1 MPTLRTDDGVSL
13 NYHEAGS
20 GTPVVFVHEFA
31 GDARSFEPQLRQFAR
46 THRCIAYNARG
57 YPPSDVPGEPQRYS
71 QDRARDDI
79 RAVLDALGISRAH
92 VCGISMGAF
101 ATLHFGLRYPERA
114 LSLVV
119 GGCGYGAEPKRQA
132 QFRAEAEQTAA
143 AIRAEG
149 MEAFAARYSMGPTRV
164 QFLNKDPRGF
174 AEFQS
179 QLAQHS
185 AEGSALTMLGVQR
198 LRPSLYDLREQLGAM
213 AVPTLV
219 VTGDEDEPCLD
230 PGLMLKRTIPTARL
244 AVLPGT
250 GHALNLEEP
259 ALFNRLIG
267 DFWHLVESGR
277 YAARDPRSV
286 SAGILGGK
294 P

>member
-13 NYHEAGS
+13 HYHEAGS

-31 GDARSFEPQLRQFAR
+31 GDARSFEPQLRHFAR

-57 YPPSDVPGEPQRYS
+57 YPPSDVPTEPARYS

-79 RAVLDALGISRAH
+79 LAVLDALGIERAH
-92 VCGISMGAF
+92 VAGVSMGGF
-101 ATLHFGLRYPERA
+101 ATLHFGLAYPDRA

-119 GGCGYGAEPKRQA
+119 GGCGYGAERDRAA
-132 QFRAEAEQTAA
+132 QFRAEAEQTASG
-143 AIRAEG
+143 IRAEG
-149 MEAFAARYSMGPTRV
+149 MEAVAARYAMGPTRV

-174 AEFQS
+174 AEFQA
-179 QLAQHS
+179 QLAEHS
-185 AEGSALTMLGVQR
+185 AEGAALTMLGVQR
-198 LRPSLYDLREQLGAM
+198 RRPSLYDLRERLAAM
-213 AVPTLV
+213 VVPTLV
-219 VTGDEDEPCLD
+219 ITGDEDEPCLD

-259 ALFNRLIG
+259 ALFNQIIG

-286 SAGILGGK
+286 SASILGDK
-294 P
+294 R

>member
-1 MPTLRTDDGVSL
+1 MTTLRTDDGVGL
-13 NYHEAGS
+13 HYHEAGS

-31 GDARSFEPQLRQFAR
+31 GDARSFEPQLRQFSR

-57 YPPSDVPGEPQRYS
+57 YPPSDVPGEPRRYS

-79 RAVLDALGISRAH
+79 RAVLDALGIARAH

-119 GGCGYGAEPKRQA
+119 GGCGYGAEQRREAP
-132 QFRAEAEQTAA
+132 FRAEAEQNAA
-143 AIRAEG
+143 TIRAEG
-149 MEAFAARYSMGPTRV
+149 MAAFAARYSVGPARV
-164 QFLNKDPRGF
+164 QLLDKDPRGF
-174 AEFQS
+174 AEFRA
-179 QLAQHS
+179 QLAEHS

-198 LRPSLYDLREQLGAM
+198 LRPSLYDLREQLAAM
-213 AVPTLV
+213 AVPTLII
-219 VTGDEDEPCLD
+219 TGDEDEPCLD
-230 PGLMLKRTIPTARL
+230 PGLMLKRTVPTARL

-259 ALFNRLIG
+259 ALFNRLVG

-277 YAARDPRSV
+277 YAARDRRSA
-286 SAGILGGK
+286 SQA
-294 P
+294 

>member
-13 NYHEAGS
+13 SYEEAGS

-31 GDARSFEPQLRQFAR
+31 GDARSFEPQMRQFAR
-46 THRCIAYNARG
+46 TYRCIAANARG
-57 YPPSDVPGEPQRYS
+57 YPPSDVPDDPQQYS
-71 QDRARDDI
+71 QARARDDI
-79 RAVLDALGISRAH
+79 RSILDALGIERAH
-92 VCGISMGAF
+92 ICGISMGAF

-114 LSLVV
+114 LSLVL
-119 GGCGYGAEPKRQA
+119 GGCGYGAEPARQA
-132 QFRAEAEQTAA
+132 QFRAEAEQNAA
-143 AIRAEG
+143 TIRAEG
-149 MEAFAARYSMGPTRV
+149 MAAFAERYATGPARV
-164 QFLNKDPRGF
+164 QLLNKDPRGF
-174 AEFQS
+174 AEFRS

-198 LRPSLYDLREQLGAM
+198 LRPSLYDFRDQLAAM

-219 VTGDEDEPCLD
+219 MTGDEDEPCLD

-250 GHALNLEEP
+250 GHALNLEDP
-259 ALFNRLIG
+259 ALFNRLVG

-277 YAARDPRSV
+277 YTARDRRSV
-286 SAGILGGK
+286 SGILGGK

>member
-13 NYHEAGS
+13 AYHEAGS

-31 GDARSFEPQLRQFAR
+31 GDARSFEPQLRHFAR

-57 YPPSDVPGEPQRYS
+57 YPPSDMPGEPQRYS

-79 RAVLDALGISRAH
+79 RAVLDALGIARAH

-101 ATLHFGLRYPERA
+101 ATLHFGLRYPGRA

-119 GGCGYGAEPKRQA
+119 GGCGYGAEQRRAAP
-132 QFRAEAEQTAA
+132 FRAEVEQNAA

-149 MEAFAARYSMGPTRV
+149 MAAFAARYSMGPARV
-164 QFLNKDPRGF
+164 QLLNKDPRGF
-174 AEFQS
+174 AEFQA
-179 QLAQHS
+179 QLADHS
-185 AEGSALTMLGVQR
+185 AAGSALTMLGVQR
-198 LRPSLYDLREQLGAM
+198 LRPSLYDFREQLAAM
-213 AVPTLV
+213 SVPMLV
-219 VTGDEDEPCLD
+219 ITGDEDEPCLD
-230 PGLMLKRTIPTARL
+230 PGLMLKRTVPTARL

-259 ALFNRLIG
+259 ALFNRLVG

-286 SAGILGGK
+286 SAGVIGGK
-294 P
+294 S